1 MKGTVQDT
9 SQTDG
14 GVAPVL
20 VLVVTLVAMTAGSV
34 YMNKVSPVLTN
45 MVSDLGI
52 TTADA
57 GMLISI
63 FTLSGI
69 FLSIPMGVLT
79 TKYGAYRAGI
89 FSLAALVVGS
99 AVGAVATTYPLMLA
113 SRFIEGIGLMFLAT
127 IGPSI
132 VGGAFSNEKRGTA
145 MGILMCFMAIGQIL
159 DLNLAP
165 IMAEA
170 GSWRSFWWLSTGL
183 AAVGLVLWVVVI
195 RGVPSAMDTPPAVS
209 GERGE
214 AGFALGQVLR
224 NGGVWLVAAAFF
236 TFMVAHM
243 GAFNFLPT
251 FLTEVG
257 GVSSTTA
264 GSLTSIASVIG
275 IPVGVVGGI
284 IADKVGSRKWP
295 LAVALGLLGVL
306 LLLIPVFPSASYA
319 PMMVLYGCVSMEE
332 AGYCKTGA
340 SEVVEP
346 ALRSTS
352 TAVVNTAQWAGAF
365 LGSTVF
371 GVCLGSVGWNASFA
385 IMAVVAFVGAVATV
399 LNRRLR

>member
-34 YMNKVSPVLTN
+34 CMNKVSPVLTN
-45 MVSDLGI
+45 MVSGLGI

-89 FSLAALVVGS
+89 FSLAALVAGS

-183 AAVGLVLWVVVI
+183 AAVGLVL
-195 RGVPSAMDTPPAVS
+195 
-209 GERGE
+209 
-214 AGFALGQVLR
+214 
-224 NGGVWLVAAAFF
+224 
-236 TFMVAHM
+236 
-243 GAFNFLPT
+243 
-251 FLTEVG
+251 
-257 GVSSTTA
+257 
-264 GSLTSIASVIG
+264 
-275 IPVGVVGGI
+275 
-284 IADKVGSRKWP
+284 
-295 LAVALGLLGVL
+295 
-306 LLLIPVFPSASYA
+306 
-319 PMMVLYGCVSMEE
+319 
-332 AGYCKTGA
+332 
-340 SEVVEP
+340 
-346 ALRSTS
+346 
-352 TAVVNTAQWAGAF
+352 
-365 LGSTVF
+365 
-371 GVCLGSVGWNASFA
+371 
-385 IMAVVAFVGAVATV
+385 
-399 LNRRLR
+399 